1 MTLRLSLS
9 YYINSKTWLRLC
21 VQSCS
26 SILNFCFLDW
36 LFDRS
41 AVSRTAG
48 LSSVQQ
54 RTVSKGKTLSYW
66 RCTVVL
72 CKFPLHHHSSVS
84 CDDSFSPLTIWLFYP
99 PLVVI
104 WRSVCLWKRG
114 VWLSRRAHSVGGFF
128 RVVCCSCA
136 LDLLCNGY
144 KRFKGTAGG
153 SQRSIWGSRGKW
165 GRKALILVRT

>member
-1 MTLRLSLS
+1 MTLCLSLS
-9 YYINSKTWLRLC
+9 HYINTKTWLRLC
-21 VQSCS
+21 TQSCS
-26 SILNFCFLDW
+26 SIFDFCFLDS

-41 AVSRTAG
+41 QCHGRQVWA
-48 LSSVQQ
+48 LSSS
-54 RTVSKGKTLSYW
+54 TVSKGKTLSYW
-66 RCTVVL
+66 HCTVVL

-84 CDDSFSPLTIWLFYP
+84 CDDSFSPLTFWLFYP

-136 LDLLCNGY
+136 LDLLCNAY

-165 GRKALILVRT
+165 GRMALILVRA